1 MFHVEG
7 GWSWGYHGLAEK
19 ETSYTAQQRNCC
31 EELRCGCAWRDGV
44 WVLGKLELDWR
55 RLEKEWVSDPGAVG
69 TQQKAWVMAQAGS
82 WYTNYNEIISYDVFS
97 PWKHWILVPSPKI
110 MISSGELQLLLL
122 LFMLVILALLQNPL
136 TCYVC
141 PVLLLLSNT
150 PFHQDT
156 LI

>member
-1 MFHVEG
+1 
-7 GWSWGYHGLAEK
+7 
-19 ETSYTAQQRNCC
+19 
-31 EELRCGCAWRDGV
+31 
-44 WVLGKLELDWR
+44 
-55 RLEKEWVSDPGAVG
+55 
-69 TQQKAWVMAQAGS
+69 
-82 WYTNYNEIISYDVFS
+82 
-97 PWKHWILVPSPKI
+97 

-150 PFHQDT
+150 RFHQDT